1 MNLVVFDIDGTLIK
15 YHRKMNDRAY
25 VNAIKDV
32 FGITI
37 QDNPES
43 WSEYH
48 SSTDSGILQEI
59 IEKNMGRSCTPADII
74 EFKKSM
80 ASWLD
85 REYGREPFESMIGA
99 KECLKKLS
107 NTHGWFT
114 AIATG
119 NWRVSGR
126 YKLKNAGLDCRNM
139 PMASAEDGLSREII
153 MKIALEESMKKS
165 RVKKFKKI
173 VYVGDWIWDVKAAD
187 ALGWE
192 FIGIASGKEKK
203 ALLEAGA
210 KHILPDFKE
219 MIRLL
224 NKM

>member
-37 QDNPES
+37 KDN

-48 SSTDSGILQEI
+48 SSTDSGILNEI
-59 IEKNMGRSCTPADII
+59 IEKNLGRSCMPVDIT

-80 ASWLD
+80 ALWLD

-107 NTHGWFT
+107 NTPDWFT

-119 NWRVSGR
+119 NWRVSGQ
-126 YKLKNAGLDCRNM
+126 YKLRSAGLDCRNM
-139 PMASAEDGLSREII
+139 PLATAEDGLMRGII
-153 MKIALEESMKKS
+153 MKSALHKSMKKS

-203 ALLEAGA
+203 ALLKAGA